1 MKMNKLETRRAKKVQ
16 RSKDEAKRLRE
27 SILALYENGLRPQQI
42 RERLNIS
49 RSCYDYHAQQIRS
62 TGKMLVRHRLLT
74 KHSVKYKAL
83 KSGLNLGAISDV
95 FSCTTN
101 EFFDWACV
109 RTERGGYKNMG
120 EWLRDELLD
129 VWESEKGRD
138 DHET

>member
-16 RSKDEAKRLRE
+16 RSKGEAKRLRE
-27 SILALYENGLRPQQI
+27 SILALYENGQRPQQI
-42 RERLNIS
+42 QARLNIS
-49 RSCYDYHAQQIRS
+49 RSCYDYHAKQIRD

-83 KSGLNLGAISDV
+83 KSGLNLGSISDV
-95 FSCTTN
+95 FSNTTN

-109 RTERGGYKNMG
+109 RTERGGYKNLG

-129 VWESEKGRD
+129 VWEREKGRGD
-138 DHET
+138 E

>member
-1 MKMNKLETRRAKKVQ
+1 MNRVETRSAKKVQ
-16 RSKDEAKRLRE
+16 RSPNEAKRLRE
-27 SILALYENGLRPQQI
+27 SILALYESGLRPQQI
-42 RERLNIS
+42 RARLNIS
-49 RSCYDYHAQQIRS
+49 RSCYDYHAKQIRS

-83 KSGLNLGAISDV
+83 KSGVNLGAISDV

-109 RTERGGYKNMG
+109 RTERGGYKNVG

-129 VWESEKGRD
+129 VWEIEKGQD
-138 DHET
+138 DE

>member
-1 MKMNKLETRRAKKVQ
+1 MKMNRVETRSAKKVQ

-42 RERLNIS
+42 QARLNLS
-49 RSCYDYHAQQIRS
+49 RSCYDYHAKQIRS

-83 KSGLNLGAISDV
+83 KCGLNLGAISDV
-95 FSCTTN
+95 FSNTTN

-109 RTERGGYKNMG
+109 RTERGGYNNVG

-129 VWESEKGRD
+129 VWESEKGRGD
-138 DHET
+138 EG